1 MLGSYLAPGV
11 TRQKAELTVA
21 LERPGGFV
29 GIFFFFLRYAV
40 LKKKKKKGPVFAANT
55 CNLLQSL
62 SDKTVLP

>member
-1 MLGSYLAPGV
+1 MPGSYLAPGE
-11 TRQKAELTVA
+11 TRQEAELTVA

-29 GIFFFFLRYAV
+29 GIFFFKV
-40 LKKKKKKGPVFAANT
+40 CGSQKEKKKKGPVFAANT